1 MCHCDIPFQPDAVR
15 LPDSSASNG
24 IGEMFVEGQIGLLE
38 IQNYHTYCLQT
49 RLCNNAVLEY
59 SQTFRIY

>member
-1 MCHCDIPFQPDAVR
+1 MLSGMPDN
-15 LPDSSASNG
+15 SESNG
-24 IGEMFVEGQIGLLE
+24 IGETLVEGQMGLLE

-59 SQTFRIY
+59 SQTSRLIQEVCQESSV